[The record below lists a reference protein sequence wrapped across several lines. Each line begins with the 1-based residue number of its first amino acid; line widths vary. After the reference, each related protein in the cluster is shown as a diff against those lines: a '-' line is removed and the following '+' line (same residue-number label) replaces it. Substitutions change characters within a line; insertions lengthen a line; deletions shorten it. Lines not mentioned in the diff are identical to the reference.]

1 VGQAAVVGLYVN
13 ELIYRLVGRFE
24 GQTALFDAYDRLI
37 QTLRVTPLDLK
48 ALRIFELAMLA
59 ELGFGIDFRF
69 DARRQ
74 TTIKM
79 AEQYDFFPE
88 QGFRSLA
95 RPEDSGYSGADLIA
109 LGDGIMSDQGAKI
122 VKLVVR
128 QVVHYLLGGRPL
140 KSRDLLGSP

>member
-1 VGQAAVVGLYVN
+1 MSLLPRRVIESLGDYVPLVGQAAVVGLYVN

-24 GQTALFDAYDRLI
+24 AQSALFDAYNRLI
-37 QTLRVTPLDLK
+37 ETLRVMPLDLK

-69 DARRQ
+69 DAGQQ

-79 AEQYDFFPE
+79 EGQYDFHPE
-88 QGFRSLA
+88 QGFRLLA

-109 LGDGIMSDQGAKI
+109 LGDGNYDRS
-122 VKLVVR
+122 
-128 QVVHYLLGGRPL
+128 GGQNC
-140 KSRDLLGSP
+140 